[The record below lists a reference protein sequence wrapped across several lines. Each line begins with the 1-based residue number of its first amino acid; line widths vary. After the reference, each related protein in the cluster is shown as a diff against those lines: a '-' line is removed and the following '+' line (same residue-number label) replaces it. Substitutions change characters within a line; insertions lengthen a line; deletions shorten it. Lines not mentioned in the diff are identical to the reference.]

1 MSSFFL
7 FSLFRIGAVV
17 EFISKLALTKSNCS
31 LLLEEKKEKKRQI
44 NSGRLDCLI
53 NSFKLTLSHCGYLE
67 GRQLLAAQWKPKYFF
82 LQILISKVEIILE
95 QRYVA
100 FLSPSKICENLNFS
114 GGIQIFPNF
123 AGS

>member
-17 EFISKLALTKSNCS
+17 EFISKLALTKSSCS

-44 NSGRLDCLI
+44 NSGLLDCLI

-82 LQILISKVEIILE
+82 LQELSNTAKPLVALFLVHEEISVD
-95 QRYVA
+95 
-100 FLSPSKICENLNFS
+100 
-114 GGIQIFPNF
+114 
-123 AGS
+123 

>member
-44 NSGRLDCLI
+44 NSESLDCLI

-67 GRQLLAAQWKPKYFF
+67 GRQLLAAQWKPKNIF
-82 LQILISKVEIILE
+82 LQELSNTAKPRVALFLVHEEISV
-95 QRYVA
+95 Y
-100 FLSPSKICENLNFS
+100 
-114 GGIQIFPNF
+114 
-123 AGS
+123 